1 MSDERRTNHTMR
13 TLVNLA
19 IVLAKS
25 STLNAAEFLRDHR
38 VPLKIAVRVLL
49 HKRGNTRNLVT
60 ERLMS

>member
-1 MSDERRTNHTMR
+1 MKNDRRSNHTMR
-13 TLVNLA
+13 TLVSLA
-19 IVLAKS
+19 GVLAQS

-38 VPLKIAVRVLL
+38 VPLKVAIRVLL